1 MKWLKLLKMEKEK
14 KIKLLLSKLRTP
26 LEYEYICS
34 HILKC
39 DVFECMEILETLIEE
54 GIIEKENKTYRLKNK
69 K

>member
-1 MKWLKLLKMEKEK
+1 MEREK
-14 KIKLLLSKLRTP
+14 KIKLLLSKLQSP
-26 LEYEYICS
+26 LDHEYICL

-54 GIIEKENKTYRLKNK
+54 GVIEKENKTYRLKNK